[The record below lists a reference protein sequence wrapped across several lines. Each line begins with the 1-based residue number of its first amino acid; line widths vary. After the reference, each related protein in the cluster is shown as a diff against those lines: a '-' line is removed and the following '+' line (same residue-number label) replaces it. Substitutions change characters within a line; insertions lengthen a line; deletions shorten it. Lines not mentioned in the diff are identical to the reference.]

1 MTLLPPTQCVMSI
14 RVGSTICFWLENS
27 AAPKPKGLSRRTWF
41 RRLSIDRAA
50 VLIYTMLAV
59 SSCAVRASTA
69 LHRASSCPRQKT
81 FRFCTWQLR
90 SHEDS
95 GRYTGTQD
103 WKQANPTFDEIELD
117 EEYYQSLGITEDELA
132 DQLSFLAS
140 DTDPEGQ
147 DLSSELSQASASR
160 SSFLMD
166 EEMDTDAWGPKVS
179 AISSGQAQLHTEQG
193 LSTCCECRQ

>member
-1 MTLLPPTQCVMSI
+1 
-14 RVGSTICFWLENS
+14 
-27 AAPKPKGLSRRTWF
+27 
-41 RRLSIDRAA
+41 
-50 VLIYTMLAV
+50 MLAV
-59 SSCAVRASTA
+59 SGCAIRASTA

-90 SHEDS
+90 SYKGT
-95 GRYTGTQD
+95 GRYTGAQD
-103 WKQANPTFDEIELD
+103 WKQSNPSFDEIELD

-147 DLSSELSQASASR
+147 DLSSEQLSQASAST

-166 EEMDTDAWGPKVS
+166 EEMDADAWGPKVS
-179 AISSGQAQLHTEQG
+179 AIHSGQAQLHTEQG
-193 LSTCCECRQ
+193 LITCW